1 MLTIVGKGN
10 GAIFSQSLIPQ
21 APTAHLN
28 KSDVPPSP
36 PAKLT
41 ETPPRV
47 HVPHVPTLRQLSLD
61 PPVGRAKR
69 ETAKAG
75 TEPSDKSA
83 KKPRRYPGAADAEKA
98 DAKLHKNLIHWLKT
112 GSETGKTVPGK
123 SSIAPFIEQYTQ
135 ALNEPTLQMW
145 FKAVGLKPSTVRV
158 FGDCVTGIVARD
170 GKEIFQRF
178 STTDGS
184 GWGLVGKYISAAQR
198 LLSPDDRGVPII
210 AGTAHSLIPR
220 EVILSFYGVKP
231 PINEKSAPQLAKHLT
246 QQGWPEISTAQR
258 DAWGNQFRR
267 LRQQQAD
274 SVVRAQIV
282 EQLRPLLEGKPD
294 SDALRLQNQS
304 MVVEPGSTL
313 DQRSIKPRALFVEFL
328 ASTPFQA
335 FLTKT
340 GLFELGSRFRLSAGD
355 LQMHNTK
362 GQWIS
367 LQRAFDDE
375 VGKVGAAGN
384 AHEKTAASKMK
395 ADLAQLVNL
404 SKRTGNALY
413 STRTYDARQVL
424 KLHIPDTVKTVGQ
437 LRTTL
442 EWLNTQLPSPPLAG
456 DYAGVT
462 PYVHSTQALSGTAL
476 ETLKGASAQVTAL
489 FKNFTVKASGFESF
503 TDPDSR
509 FAAFFDSP
517 QAVAQAESL
526 ASSLKLYAVADG
538 QPLAKTDRHQ
548 LLAAAL
554 KLSVDA
560 ALPGKPGT
568 VAGYDLYQP
577 ANKGRTLKQVRSD
590 VEKHLEG
597 TGVDASVSS
606 LMAHLFLAQ
615 AAPEMLIKKDP
626 TVPADKAQLLN
637 QDPEAIKVGSTGWL
651 NLRLG
656 CALVDSFATA
666 GSSRTMN
673 LKQIM
678 ALVRLSATGPEQET
692 LIKQLAAQPLLDWAV
707 MAGVLPATLD
717 GKYSADNYAA
727 AAKAFTER
735 ENQTQKAF
743 ATLVNGSPTQTDLL
757 VKELVRLLPEM
768 TEDEIRNIKLQKE
781 DYVDG
786 GVLGNQYETF
796 LGRPETLADAILMHQ
811 AESDSQHGLSENWVR
826 ALNLKIPFAT
836 LKERLGQLP
845 RIAPLVAPAVDRY
858 IAEARTAQA
867 TVLKQMIDQLPLQ
880 DRKAL
885 AAGKIEFFSVRKE
898 TGDDLEADR
907 GAESSVA
914 TKMGRHG
921 LLMRYEMGA
930 VEPRYG
936 YFEVFPGSMKMV
948 KRTDLPEQL
957 PLGGN
962 IEDGKKPFGPF
973 AYVNAKFRR
982 GTELPFD
989 FEAYHTSDAPRPGMK
1004 SKVIIERL
1012 GSALPEAPS
1021 ISPEH
1026 TPDTF
1031 ASSRTSQ
1038 IVERLQAH
1046 SFVEDREERIAYANE
1061 PSELHKRE
1069 HPFATSKLFTRENAR
1084 ALLSL
1089 IPYVGAIADL
1099 VEGNTEAGVK
1109 GLLIDLASLAA
1120 TGGLS
1125 AFKGV
1130 AKGLRMLIPFSGK
1143 PFSMAGLKGAGAFF
1157 RGLFNPLESVP
1168 DILRS
1173 APSGLNALKMIAKGQ
1188 TVRVGSNIFLPVKT
1202 FEQWRWALGARDTL
1216 LAGEGRSPS
1225 QWPGARMGASA
1236 DREVLAV
1243 QKNGAWYAINPLSGK
1258 PEGTPLERF
1267 TPEAGEM

>member
-1 MLTIVGKGN
+1 M
-10 GAIFSQSLIPQ
+10 
-21 APTAHLN
+21 
-28 KSDVPPSP
+28 PS
-36 PAKLT
+36 
-41 ETPPRV
+41 
-47 HVPHVPTLRQLSLD
+47 LRQLSLD
-61 PPVGRAKR
+61 PPGGRAKR
-69 ETAKAG
+69 DTSKAG
-75 TEPSDKSA
+75 AAPSDKGTRP
-83 KKPRRYPGAADAEKA
+83 PRRYPAAANAEKA
-98 DAKLHKNLIHWLKT
+98 DAKLQKNLIQWLKT
-112 GSETGKTVPGK
+112 GSETGNTVPAK
-123 SSIAPFIEQYTQ
+123 SSIAPFIERYTQ
-135 ALNEPTLQMW
+135 ALNEPTLQAW
-145 FKAVGLKPSTVRV
+145 FKAQALKPSTVRV
-158 FGDCVTGIVARD
+158 FSDCVTGIVVRD
-170 GKEIFQRF
+170 GKEIFQRL

-184 GWGLVGKYISAAQR
+184 GWGLVGKHISAAQR
-198 LLSPDDRGVPII
+198 VLSPDDRGIPIN
-210 AGTAHSLIPR
+210 AGATHSLIPR

-231 PINEKSAPQLAKHLT
+231 PANEQSAPQLAKQLK
-246 QQGWPEISTAQR
+246 QQGWPEISSAQR
-258 DAWGNQFRR
+258 DTWGSQFKR
-267 LRQQQAD
+267 LLQQQAD
-274 SVVRAQIV
+274 SAVRAQIL

-294 SDALRLQNQS
+294 SEALRLQQQS

-313 DQRSIKPRALFVEFL
+313 DRRSIKPRKLFVEFL
-328 ASTPFQA
+328 ASAPFQA
-335 FLTKT
+335 FLKKT
-340 GLFELGSRFRLSAGD
+340 GFAEPGRQFRLSAGD
-355 LQMHNTK
+355 LQMRNGA
-362 GQWIS
+362 GQWVS

-375 VGKVGAAGN
+375 VGKVGVAGS
-384 AHEKTAASKMK
+384 ADEKAAASKMNE
-395 ADLAQLVNL
+395 DLAQLVKL
-404 SKRTGNALY
+404 SKKTGNALY
-413 STRTYDARQVL
+413 TTRTYDARQVL
-424 KLHIPDTVKTVGQ
+424 KLYLPDAVKTVGQ
-437 LRTTL
+437 LRVAL
-442 EWLNTQLPSPPLAG
+442 EWLDIQLPSPPLAG
-456 DYAGVT
+456 DYAAMT
-462 PYVHSTQALSGTAL
+462 PYVHSTQALSGKAL
-476 ETLKGASAQVTAL
+476 ETLKGASGPVMAL
-489 FKNFTVKASGFESF
+489 FKNFTAKASGFESF
-503 TDPDSR
+503 TDPDSQ

-517 QAVAQAESL
+517 QAIAQAESL
-526 ASSLKLYAVADG
+526 ARSLQLYAVADG
-538 QPLAKTDRHQ
+538 QTLAKADRHQ

-554 KLSVDA
+554 KLNVDA
-560 ALPGKPGT
+560 TLPGKPGT
-568 VAGYDLYQP
+568 VAGYGLYQP
-577 ANKGRTLKQVRSD
+577 GNKGRTLKEVRSD
-590 VEKHLEG
+590 VEKHLQG
-597 TGVDASVSS
+597 KGLDASVSS

-615 AAPEMLIKKDP
+615 SAPEMLIKKDP
-626 TVPADKAQLLN
+626 TVPADTAQLLN
-637 QDPEAIKVGSTGWL
+637 QDPESIKVGSTGWL

-666 GSSRTMN
+666 GSSRAMN
-673 LKQIM
+673 FKQIM
-678 ALVRLSATGPEQET
+678 ALARLSATGPEQET

-707 MAGVLPATLD
+707 MAGVLPASLD
-717 GKYSADNYAA
+717 GNYSADNYET

-743 ATLVNGSPTQTDLL
+743 ATLVSGSPTQADLL

-786 GVLGNQYETF
+786 GALGNQYETY
-796 LGRPETLADAILMHQ
+796 LGRPETLTDAILMNQ
-811 AESDSQHGLSENWVR
+811 AESDSQPGLSEDWVR

-836 LKERLGQLP
+836 LKERLERLP

-898 TGDDLEADR
+898 TGEDLEADR

-921 LLMRYEMGA
+921 LLMRYETGA

-962 IEDGKKPFGPF
+962 IENGKKPFGPF

-1031 ASSRTSQ
+1031 ASSRTAQ

-1046 SFVEDREERIAYANE
+1046 SFVDDREARIAYANE
-1061 PSELHKRE
+1061 PSALHKRE
-1069 HPFATSKLFTRENAR
+1069 RPLATSKLFTTENAR

-1099 VEGNTEAGVK
+1099 VEGKTEAGVK

-1130 AKGLRMLIPFSGK
+1130 AKGLRMFIPFSGK

-1157 RGLFNPLESVP
+1157 RGLFNPLDSVP
-1168 DILRS
+1168 EILRS
-1173 APSGLNALKMIAKGQ
+1173 APNGLNALKMIAKGQ

-1258 PEGTPLERF
+1258 PEGAPLERF